1 MVNKI
6 IDGVGADAE
15 IVTNSRGGKQSK
27 SPMAMHLIDPKFLR
41 EHCEDK
47 ACTFEYV
54 DEGKNTCVDEEDSFE
69 YDCYK
74 AMSYIAE
81 YMENGVEYLLD
92 CAFEQIGGIGIESI
106 IKVAEVL
113 QYGATKANNGKGYPV
128 NNWRLISREEH
139 LNHALI
145 HIVAMIA
152 GDTQDNHRGHA
163 LCRLMMAKATKES
176 ENFSYNE
183 YVKPKENIR
192 DNLDDI
198 LEESIKHEIGLDGI
212 GKLRG

>member
-15 IVTNSRGGKQSK
+15 IVTNANGGKQSK

-41 EHCEDK
+41 EYCIDK
-47 ACTFEYV
+47 TCTFEYV
-54 DEGKNTCVDEEDSFE
+54 DKGKSTCVDEEDIFE
-69 YDCYK
+69 YNCYK

-81 YMENGVEYLLD
+81 YMEKGEAFLLD
-92 CAFEQIGGIGIESI
+92 CAFEQIGGIGIEPL

-113 QYGATKANNGKGYPV
+113 QYGVGRYEP
-128 NNWRLISREEH
+128 NNWRLIPREEH

-152 GDTQDNHRGHA
+152 GDTQDDHRGHA

-176 ENFSYNE
+176 ENFSYNK
-183 YVKPKENIR
+183 YVKPKEKIR

>member
-1 MVNKI
+1 MNKV

-15 IVTNSRGGKQSK
+15 IVTNANGGKQSK

-41 EHCEDK
+41 EYCVDK

-54 DEGKNTCVDEEDSFE
+54 DEGKGTCVDEEDSFE

-74 AMSYIAE
+74 AMAYIAE
-81 YMENGVEYLLD
+81 YMEKGVEFLLD

-113 QYGATKANNGKGYPV
+113 QYGVGRYEP
-128 NNWRLISREEH
+128 NNWRLIPREEH

-152 GDTQDNHRGHA
+152 GDTQDDHRGHA

-183 YVKPKENIR
+183 YVKPKEKIR
-192 DNLDDI
+192 DNLDDT

>member
-15 IVTNSRGGKQSK
+15 IVTNANGGKQSK

-41 EHCEDK
+41 EYCIDK

-54 DEGKNTCVDEEDSFE
+54 DEGKSTCVDEEDSFE

-74 AMSYIAE
+74 AMAYIAE
-81 YMENGVEYLLD
+81 YMEKGVEYLLD

-113 QYGATKANNGKGYPV
+113 QYGVGRYEA
-128 NNWRLISREEH
+128 NNWRLIPREEH

-145 HIVAMIA
+145 HLVAMIA
-152 GDTQDNHRGHA
+152 GDTQDDHRGHA

-183 YVKPKENIR
+183 YVKPKEKIR

>member
-15 IVTNSRGGKQSK
+15 IVTNANGGKQSK

-41 EHCEDK
+41 EYCIDK

-54 DEGKNTCVDEEDSFE
+54 DEGKSTCVDEEDRFE

-74 AMSYIAE
+74 AMAYIAE
-81 YMENGVEYLLD
+81 YMEKGVEYLLD
-92 CAFEQIGGIGIESI
+92 FAFEQIGGIGIESI

-113 QYGATKANNGKGYPV
+113 QYGVGRYEA
-128 NNWRLISREEH
+128 NNWRLIPREEH

-145 HIVAMIA
+145 HLVAMIA
-152 GDTQDNHRGHA
+152 GDTQDDHRGHA

-183 YVKPKENIR
+183 YVKPKEKIR
-192 DNLDDI
+192 DNLDNI